1 MEQLGNVYVSRETLA
16 DLKVFK
22 QLVRKWNPAINLV
35 AKSSLPE
42 VWERHIVDSTQIFP
56 LVTEEPG
63 LWLDIGSGGGFPGI
77 VVAIL
82 AKGLGWSTKF
92 HLVESDNRKSVFL
105 RTAARDLKLNVE
117 VSSDRI
123 EAVERQNA
131 DILTARALKS
141 LNELLIFTERHLA
154 QGGTAIFPKGKK
166 WQEEITLAQ
175 ANWRFEVE
183 PHQSITDADA
193 KILVLREIVRD

>member
-42 VWERHIVDSTQIFP
+42 VWERHIVDSIQIFP
-56 LVTEEPG
+56 LVTEEPD

-141 LNELLIFTERHLA
+141 LDELLIFTERHLA
-154 QGGTAIFPKGKK
+154 QGGAAIFPKGKK
-166 WQEEITLAQ
+166 WQEEITLAR

-183 PHQSITDADA
+183 PHQSITDGDA
-193 KILVLREIVRD
+193 KILVLSEIVRD

>member
-1 MEQLGNVYVSRETLA
+1 MEQLGNVYVSRETFA

>member
-42 VWERHIVDSTQIFP
+42 VWERHIADSIQIFP
-56 LVTEEPG
+56 LVTEEPD

-123 EAVERQNA
+123 EAV
-131 DILTARALKS
+131 
-141 LNELLIFTERHLA
+141 
-154 QGGTAIFPKGKK
+154 
-166 WQEEITLAQ
+166 
-175 ANWRFEVE
+175 
-183 PHQSITDADA
+183 
-193 KILVLREIVRD
+193 